1 MGSGLRG
8 RLKIMLII
16 WSPRF
21 EVSARSDEG
30 FVPMAHSQGA
40 TPQCFK
46 DGTPQRA
53 RLLLGYNCVA
63 HRLCSFATQY
73 SLLLVSLQNHLWQI
87 VNIILRR
94 PLNIS
99 LKNY

>member
-1 MGSGLRG
+1 
-8 RLKIMLII
+8 MLTI

-30 FVPMAHSQGA
+30 FVPMAHSRGA

-53 RLLLGYNCVA
+53 RTLLGSDYVA
-63 HRLCSFATQY
+63 HRLRSFATQY

-87 VNIILRR
+87 VNIILRQ
-94 PLNIS
+94 PLSDIG
-99 LKNY
+99 